1 MIITGVMVRD
11 MRPHDLKRKPA
22 TSSLLV
28 CEVLNWIVLL
38 CSQISCSSCSQWK
51 EVVSAFIPEAPRMI
65 NIFYHLSIFTTII
78 HQILLSTV
86 VAADLRCWGAETSTK
101 PLIFRECN
109 EIIVHWI
116 GRTYDSSRRPFD
128 PSLPLTFSRERV
140 PRPDVRT
147 PKAWYDHEAEGSDCL
162 IGVDIPRTP
171 GGTDKTSLHDIK
183 MAAMAIAVECV
194 IKPPHLG
201 GIMQVGWAHKLNVV
215 ITNLGGPPNVMAR
228 KTDWNS
234 TLEEA

>member
-1 MIITGVMVRD
+1 
-11 MRPHDLKRKPA
+11 
-22 TSSLLV
+22 
-28 CEVLNWIVLL
+28 
-38 CSQISCSSCSQWK
+38 
-51 EVVSAFIPEAPRMI
+51 MI
-65 NIFYHLSIFTTII
+65 NIFFDLPIFTNLVL
-78 HQILLSTV
+78 QILLSTV
-86 VAADLRCWGAETSTK
+86 VAADLRCWGPEASTK

-109 EIIVHWI
+109 EIIVHRI
-116 GRTYDSSRRPFD
+116 GLTYGPSRRPFD

-147 PKAWYDHEAEGSDCL
+147 PKTWYDHAAEGSDCL
-162 IGVDIPRTP
+162 IGVDIPSTE

-183 MAAMAIAVECV
+183 LAAMAIAVDCV

-215 ITNLGGPPNVMAR
+215 ITNLAGPTNVLAR
-228 KTDWNS
+228 KTDFNS